1 MFFIS
6 FPILRQRQKI
16 LMQLWDVYVKIQ
28 ETGNL
33 MIYNLVKLN
42 LGYKVICTSKD
53 ISLFLLVEILSSLE
67 KYSEYVLI

>member
-1 MFFIS
+1 
-6 FPILRQRQKI
+6 
-16 LMQLWDVYVKIQ
+16 MQLWDVYVKIQ